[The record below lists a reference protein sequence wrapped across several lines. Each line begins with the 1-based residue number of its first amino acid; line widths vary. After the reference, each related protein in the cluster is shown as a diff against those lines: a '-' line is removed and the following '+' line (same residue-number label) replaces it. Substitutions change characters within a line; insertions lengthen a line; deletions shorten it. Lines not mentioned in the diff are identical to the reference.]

1 MPGWD
6 GKRTERQAQRG
17 IVCAGCGELPHY
29 WTPDKRYHRSGPLVR
44 VGDYLIHDSA
54 ACRLRH
60 IRRLAALK
68 EQSEPG
74 LHLPLE
80 AIV

>member
-54 ACRLRH
+54 ACR
-60 IRRLAALK
+60 AALAD
-68 EQSEPG
+68 PRG